1 VGDIDATDEGL
12 GPAPEPKVTNYNPA
26 EDRETARR
34 RLAYGLLGL
43 LWLVVGALLV
53 ADFAHWIELDDAKD
67 LATAILAPIV
77 VLVGT
82 ALGFYFGGNN
92 S

>member
-1 VGDIDATDEGL
+1 MGDIDATSEGL
-12 GPAPEPKVTNYNPA
+12 GPAPEPQVTDYNPA

-34 RLAYGLLGL
+34 RLSYGLLAL
-43 LWLVVGALLV
+43 LWVIVGALLI
-53 ADFAHWIELDDAKD
+53 ADFANWVELGEAKD